1 MWGMPMEIEQHRRSR
16 EGAWIEIEA
25 LGQEGIFIPVAPV
38 RELGLKWL
46 ALPKSWKLSSRS
58 REGAWIEIPAQQW
71 CRR

>member
-16 EGAWIEIEA
+16 EGAWIEI
-25 LGQEGIFIPVAPV
+25 LIWVLKTWISKVAPV
-38 RELGLKWL
+38 RERGLKWL